1 MLIDSTVLIAMAIPV
16 LIYFAN
22 STVHITLSYKHCA
35 HSTVLKC
42 CANYRKVLIAN
53 TAVLLA
59 RTVLHTLC

>member
-1 MLIDSTVLIAMAIPV
+1 MLIDNTVLITIPV

-22 STVHITLSYKHCA
+22 STVHITPSYKHCA

-53 TAVLLA
+53 TAALLA
-59 RTVLHTLC
+59 RTVLHALC